1 MHKFLWV
8 AIVAAAVAFLPDNGF
23 AQRGDVRGS
32 SRGNARGSARGDS
45 GIDYRDISQRNT
57 QRTEREARQKKEA
70 EAARKKAEEEKK
82 RKEREERMQ
91 RWREDRNRRDDR
103 GNASSKEASGKA
115 TEVGKAGDRR
125 KPGEPASAPVTTGGS
140 YDPTTRQVTEV
151 MLDAVKTQEV
161 KFSRAEA
168 AEDPSIILL
177 NEPRHNP
184 EERKRATDF
193 IGIGRPL

>member
-1 MHKFLWV
+1 MRKFLWV
-8 AIVAAAVAFLPDNGF
+8 AIMAAAVVNMPDYGF

-32 SRGNARGSARGDS
+32 SRGNARGSTRGNS
-45 GIDYRDISQRNT
+45 GFNYQDISQRNT

-70 EAARKKAEEEKK
+70 EEAKKKAEEERKK
-82 RKEREERMQ
+82 KEREDRMK
-91 RWREDRNRRDDR
+91 RWRDSRGDRDDDKK
-103 GNASSKEASGKA
+103 SSKESAGKA
-115 TEVGKAGDRR
+115 TQIGKSADRK

-161 KFSRAEA
+161 KFSRVEA
-168 AEDPSIILL
+168 ADDPSIILL

-184 EERKRATDF
+184 EERKRAADF
-193 IGIGRPL
+193 GIGKPL